1 MDKVPFLRAK
11 SDSVSSTSTIVS
23 FTGFKVEPKWLPAPV
38 QERQTIRLR
47 TLLGHCHYRRV
58 ILWTLAISGLLG
70 WALVM
75 KPRDTAAS
83 LSWLDFRN
91 GKEPEKEDGE
101 REPLPWLKY
110 AHLDSYFNAGL
121 KAIVPFSE
129 HKPEFPFQAGQ
140 ERPTTTTLRLGPIPH
155 PTPYVPQPDYE
166 SAEYLEKNH
175 AVKRCY
181 LDKEQKIPVPDT
193 LAYAGVPQGL
203 PDPAIGSYD
212 LLGLRSD
219 VCFDR
224 FGRYGPYGLGYDGA
238 EGGTSEGT
246 DTEREGSE
254 AVWARTGKVDYRAVD
269 WGAAQ
274 KRCLVANR
282 DRFEN
287 VHDVA
292 AVPDDDGGDEQ
303 RPGEARGRG
312 KMHRIAVVVRIYV
325 GFEWTQHV
333 VLNFRA
339 MVSELALKS
348 GGEYTVHFLLHV
360 KDDNVP
366 IWADAAAA
374 QRVLDDA
381 VPREFH
387 SLCTLWSEA
396 QMRLVYPGNFGE
408 AVENPSGS
416 DVHGVYRSAQM
427 PLQDFAM
434 AHPEYEHFWNW
445 EMDMRYLGN
454 YYELFDRLGGWA
466 RAQSRAHL
474 WERSAKYYLPAVHG
488 TWANFS
494 DLVAETTRRAGKR
507 PIMGPVYFPGRQP
520 IRAEERGE
528 SFLPADTCGA
538 AGDAGDGVESIRH
551 SDGCGRGEEADLI
564 TLNPIFDAEGSG
576 WVFASDVTGYDRA
589 WPTPPRRCAIVTAG
603 RLSRRLLAVMHEETW
618 RMRHSMFSEMF
629 PAAMALHHGLKAAYA
644 PHPVLLDRGW
654 GMAHADAAF
663 NGGYD
668 ASTSGHGSPFD
679 FGNEHNHKGTTWY
692 YNSEFAGLLWRR
704 WLGYAQM
711 DGRGDDGGR
720 AGAGTLRGGRAEEE
734 APGSPG
740 RLCLRSMLVHPI
752 KWEKPQ

>member
-11 SDSVSSTSTIVS
+11 SDSVSSTSTIGS
-23 FTGFKVEPKWLPAPV
+23 FAGFKVEPRWLPAPV
-38 QERQTIRLR
+38 QERQKIRLR
-47 TLLGHCHYRRV
+47 ALLGHCHYRRV

-70 WALVM
+70 
-75 KPRDTAAS
+75 
-83 LSWLDFRN
+83 
-91 GKEPEKEDGE
+91 
-101 REPLPWLKY
+101 
-110 AHLDSYFNAGL
+110 LDSYFNAGL

-129 HKPEFPFQAGQ
+129 HKPEFPFPAGQ
-140 ERPTTTTLRLGPIPH
+140 ERPTTTTTTTTLRLGPMPH

-166 SAEYLEKNH
+166 SADYLDKNH
-175 AVKRCY
+175 AVRRCY
-181 LDKEQKIPVPDT
+181 LDEEQKVPVPDT

-212 LLGLRSD
+212 VLGLRSD

-238 EGGTSEGT
+238 EGGTSEGA

-254 AVWARTGKVDYRAVD
+254 AVWARAGGGKVDYRAVD

-274 KRCLVANR
+274 RRCLAANR

-287 VHDVA
+287 VQDLA
-292 AVPDDDGGDEQ
+292 AGAAPDEQ
-303 RPGEARGRG
+303 PSSEEPAKGRGRGRG
-312 KMHRIAVVVRIYV
+312 KKMHRITVVVRIYV
-325 GFEWTQHV
+325 GFEWTQHA

-339 MVSELALKS
+339 MVSELALRS

-366 IWADAAAA
+366 IWADVASA
-374 QRVLDDA
+374 QRVLDDS

-387 SLCTLWSEA
+387 TLCTLWSEA
-396 QMRLVYPGNFGE
+396 QMRLVYPGNFDE
-408 AVENPSGS
+408 A
-416 DVHGVYRSAQM
+416 M
-427 PLQDFAM
+427 PLQHFAM
-434 AHPEYEHFWNW
+434 EHPEYEHFWNW

-474 WERSAKYYLPAVHG
+474 WERSAKYNLPAVHG
-488 TWANFS
+488 TWANVS
-494 DLVAETTRRAGKR
+494 DLVAETTRKAGKR

-520 IRAEERGE
+520 IRVEERGK
-528 SFLPADTCGA
+528 SFLPADTCG
-538 AGDAGDGVESIRH
+538 GTDSRAGDGVEPIRH
-551 SDGCGRGEEADLI
+551 SDACGRGEEADLI
-564 TLNPIFDAEGSG
+564 TLNPIFDAEASG

-589 WPTPPRRCAIVTAG
+589 WPRRCAIVTAS
-603 RLSRRLLAVMHEETW
+603 RLSRRLLGVMHEETW

-644 PHPVLLDRGW
+644 PHPVFLDRSW
-654 GMAHADAAF
+654 DMAAADAAF

-679 FGNEHNHKGTTWY
+679 VGSEHNHKAPRGTTIA
-692 YNSEFAGLLWRR
+692 SSPACSGAAG
-704 WLGYAQM
+704 
-711 DGRGDDGGR
+711 
-720 AGAGTLRGGRAEEE
+720 
-734 APGSPG
+734 
-740 RLCLRSMLVHPI
+740 
-752 KWEKPQ
+752 